1 MDILAIVMS
10 VVALVVACIS
20 AWYTRSQAVEARRQ
34 AAAAEESVRIERER
48 RDEELADRADAG
60 RIAATADVV
69 VDIAR
74 TFGLDSRPMFQ
85 SREQRTTRSCRDP
98 RLLPQRQRRSRAPDT
113 TRWRE
118 LSGSDALHGGASR
131 SVPWAQAYETTS
143 DFRAAVEVDRRA
155 RQTAPRV
162 QGWGLS

>member
-74 TFGLDSRPMFQ
+74 TFGLDSRPMF
-85 SREQRTTRSCRDP
+85 RVVNRGPHEAVEILVYFLNANDG
-98 RLLPQRQRRSRAPDT
+98 LEAPDT

-143 DFRAAVEVDRRA
+143 DFRAAVEWTDGRGRQHREFRVRA
-155 RQTAPRV
+155 
-162 QGWGLS
+162 